1 MAQFAPKNK
10 NFLSPV
16 GFKFIMSRTPNVD
29 YFCQS
34 ASIPEV
40 SIGTRE
46 ISTPVKDYTVPGDKM
61 TFGDLNLRFLVNED
75 LDNYFEIYKWLK
87 GLTNPKNTG
96 DFQAY
101 INSVDEKGRDSD
113 FTKSMSDARLLVLN
127 SNYNGIATVN
137 FYNIFPTSLTTLEFD
152 ASATDINYFTAEVNF
167 KYTIYEITDKDQKKV
182 NLETLNDMWEKD
194 SPLDDEKLDHDSL
207 SIPKLHAKYLRLY
220 NNFTTLRDQA
230 ELEVKRTYRD
240 RWEYYTGKSEKPF
253 PMKLIKTDVA
263 IYLEAD
269 QEYQK
274 SVLKAKY
281 LNQMVE
287 AIKTILSA
295 ISNRSFHIKNAV
307 EFAKFLK
314 GYEI

>member
-1 MAQFAPKNK
+1 MAYDGTLFSPKNK

-16 GFKFIMSRTPNVD
+16 GFKFIIGRTPNVD

-40 SIGTRE
+40 SIGARE

-152 ASATDINYFTAEVNF
+152 ASATDINNFTAEVNF
-167 KYTIYEITDKDQKKV
+167 KYTIYEITDKDQNKV
-182 NLETLNDMWEKD
+182 
-194 SPLDDEKLDHDSL
+194 
-207 SIPKLHAKYLRLY
+207 
-220 NNFTTLRDQA
+220 
-230 ELEVKRTYRD
+230 
-240 RWEYYTGKSEKPF
+240 
-253 PMKLIKTDVA
+253 
-263 IYLEAD
+263 
-269 QEYQK
+269 
-274 SVLKAKY
+274 
-281 LNQMVE
+281 
-287 AIKTILSA
+287 
-295 ISNRSFHIKNAV
+295 
-307 EFAKFLK
+307 
-314 GYEI
+314 